1 MSYAKDLQETMID
14 PRQVIMNNRPW
25 FCTSDIELENRL
37 EYIEEEIASRGGYE
51 SMGKLT
57 RGKYELEISSLLDE
71 ISYRN

>member
-1 MSYAKDLQETMID
+1 MSYYRDLQDTMID
-14 PRQVIMNNRPW
+14 PRQIIKNNRPW
-25 FCTSDIELENRL
+25 FSTSDIELENRL

-57 RGKYELEISSLLDE
+57 RGKYELEIASLLEE